1 MQIIWHIVK
10 NGALLCLICKNAVLK
25 VLKNGLQL
33 QFLTEKLGCSQ
44 KIIVICNQI
53 KKTTY
58 SPFNTKRL

>member
-1 MQIIWHIVK
+1 MQIVWHIVK
-10 NGALLCLICKNAVLK
+10 NGALLCLICKNMVLK

-53 KKTTY
+53 KKNDIFT
-58 SPFNTKRL
+58 F